1 MTAYHESGHALL
13 SLLIDEV
20 DTFTKVSIIPRGMAG
35 GYTLTPPKE
44 DKHYM
49 NKKELLGQMTVLLG
63 GLVGEEIHIGDT
75 STGVSND
82 LERVTQIARNMVCV
96 YGMSGKMGTLAYGKN
111 EQLGFLGRD
120 LLQQKDYS
128 EETAKKIDE
137 EVRNLVNQA
146 YNRAK
151 DILTKHRD
159 KLDKL
164 AMALVEKEV
173 MDIDE
178 ARVLLGMIEEPE
190 PKAKAENKTPLDNR
204 TNNNAGS
211 SVASTDV

>member
-1 MTAYHESGHALL
+1 
-13 SLLIDEV
+13 
-20 DTFTKVSIIPRGMAG
+20 
-35 GYTLTPPKE
+35 
-44 DKHYM
+44 
-49 NKKELLGQMTVLLG
+49 MTVLRG

-82 LERVTQIARNMVCV
+82 LERVTQIAHNMVCV
-96 YGMSGKMGTLAYGKN
+96 YGMSGKMGTLAYGKT

-137 EVRNLVNQA
+137 EVRNLVNQS

-151 DILTKHRD
+151 DLLTKHRD
-159 KLDKL
+159 KLDTL
-164 AMALVEKEV
+164 AATLVEKEV

-178 ARVLLGMIEEPE
+178 ARVLLGMAEEPE
-190 PKAKAENKTPLDNR
+190 TKAKTESEPPPDNR
-204 TNNNAGS
+204 TDNNAGN
-211 SVASTDV
+211 SVASADA